1 MGLLVDQLGNKVAGE
16 LIRSEDWNTL
26 VAAVEGIETALNA
39 KIDAVEG
46 DVEALGGRVTAAEG
60 ALEQLET
67 KVEPL
72 LGQYRVNLRT
82 TKLSYALG
90 EAAEITAE
98 VRDLS
103 NNPIAFTNE
112 NRPWVDFVTAWGQLK
127 AVGGF
132 ESLGGA
138 GDRAISVRANA
149 QGESRVILRA
159 EIVDANDEVDDEIGA
174 SLSTQLIGG
183 STVAQAF
190 LAASTPAEAKSSGA
204 FTLMTEQYDQPAAK
218 SVRSFVDSYYIKNST
233 KITGK
238 LFPPI
243 TQRWR
248 DYRATVIALAKNDS
262 NPLTPDAARGVSS
275 LQVTFRDWIGP
286 WLLLDYVH
294 PLETIKLVP
303 NVAAQLIPKITG
315 DIVQSTILLK
325 DGVKDV
331 VRTDG
336 LVGKLRDY
344 QVVSEALDQ
353 LNVPQHPDVVPVV
366 TKAVKQAVTMQQSLE
381 TAHTATIGLGENT
394 ALDAFAE
401 TSVKADSNIAAVKS
415 QVTTLQQTVGKVD
428 KQLGTVQEKVG
439 SLDGKVTT
447 TLGSTIQK
455 LDSELKT
462 VNGKVEVL
470 KDLDP
475 TNVRS
480 KLIEIEGLHN
490 RISKLEGG

>member
-1 MGLLVDQLGNKVAGE
+1 MGLLVDQLGSKVAGE
-16 LIRSEDWNTL
+16 LIRSQDWNAL
-26 VAAVEGIETALNA
+26 VAAVEGIETALTA
-39 KIDAVEG
+39 RIDAVDGE
-46 DVEALGGRVTAAEG
+46 VEALGGRVTAAEG

-67 KVEPL
+67 AVAPL
-72 LGQYRVNLRT
+72 LGQFRVNLRT

-90 EAAEITAE
+90 EAAEITAD

-112 NRPWVDFVTAWGQLK
+112 TRPWVDFVTAWGQLK

-138 GDRAISVRANA
+138 GDRAISVRTNA
-149 QGESRVILRA
+149 QGEARVILRG
-159 EIVDANDEVDDEIGA
+159 EIVDSSDELDDEISA
-174 SLSTQLIGG
+174 SLTTQLAGG
-183 STVAQAF
+183 TTVAQAF
-190 LAASTPAEAKSSGA
+190 LAAGTPAEAKSSGA
-204 FTLMTEQYDQPAAK
+204 FTLMTQQYDQPAAK
-218 SVRSFVDSYYIKNST
+218 SVRSFVDSYYVKNSP
-233 KITGK
+233 KITGI

-262 NPLTPDAARGVSS
+262 DPLTPDAARGVSS

-286 WLLLDYVH
+286 WILLDYVN

-303 NVAAQLIPKITG
+303 NVTAQLIPKITG

-353 LNVPQHPDVVPVV
+353 LSVPQFPDIVPVA
-366 TKAVKQAVTMQQSLE
+366 TKAVKQGVTIQQSLE
-381 TAHTATIGLGENT
+381 TAHTATIGLGGSP

-401 TSVKADSNIAAVKS
+401 TSVKADSNLAAVKS

-428 KQLGTVQEKVG
+428 KQLGSVQEKVG

-447 TLGSTIQK
+447 TLGTTIQK

-470 KDLDP
+470 RDLDP

-480 KLIEIEGLHN
+480 KLIEIEGISN
-490 RISKLEGG
+490 RLSRLEQG